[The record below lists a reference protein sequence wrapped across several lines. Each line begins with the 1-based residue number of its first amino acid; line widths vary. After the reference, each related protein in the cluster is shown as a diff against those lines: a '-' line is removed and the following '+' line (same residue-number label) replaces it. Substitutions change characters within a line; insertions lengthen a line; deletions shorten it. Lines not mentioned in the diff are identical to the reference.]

1 VRGEVVVTQDFKDL
15 KHKATG
21 CDDPL
26 VFTVGAVFGAAL
38 TVVIL
43 VLTKPEA
50 YPSQLA
56 AQSAL
61 RSAER
66 EALACVRTL
75 ETTQK
80 SADFWRE
87 QAMAMRT
94 DGVDSLTPYKEG
106 KR

>member
-1 VRGEVVVTQDFKDL
+1 MQDFKNL
-15 KHKATG
+15 KQKATD
-21 CDDPL
+21 CDDLL
-26 VFTVGAVFGAAL
+26 VFIMGAAIGGIF
-38 TVVIL
+38 TVAIL
-43 VLTKPEA
+43 VLTKPA
-50 YPSQLA
+50 QLPSELA
-56 AQSAL
+56 SQSAL